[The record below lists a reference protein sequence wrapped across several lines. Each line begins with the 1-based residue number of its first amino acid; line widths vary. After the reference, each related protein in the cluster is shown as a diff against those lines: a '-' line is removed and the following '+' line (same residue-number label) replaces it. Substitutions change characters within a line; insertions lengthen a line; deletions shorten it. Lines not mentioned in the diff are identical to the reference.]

1 MIISKR
7 ASVRGSVPLTV
18 AALVLVAALA
28 GGCGSSSSNGNSSNG
43 NNLTPTST
51 TGSSNT
57 LSPTFFDGNP
67 EPGPGN
73 TK

>member
-1 MIISKR
+1 MNISKR
-7 ASVRGSVPLTV
+7 ASVRSSASLGVVTLVVV
-18 AALVLVAALA
+18 AALV
-28 GGCGSSSSNGNSSNG
+28 GGCGSSSSNGNNSNG
-43 NNLTPTST
+43 SNLTSTST
-51 TGSSNT
+51 TGSSDT

>member
-1 MIISKR
+1 MINSKR
-7 ASVRGSVPLTV
+7 ASVRGSASLGV
-18 AALVLVAALA
+18 AALVVVATLV
-28 GGCGSSSSNGNSSNG
+28 GGCGSSSSNGN
-43 NNLTPTST
+43 NLTSTST
-51 TGSSNT
+51 TGSSDT